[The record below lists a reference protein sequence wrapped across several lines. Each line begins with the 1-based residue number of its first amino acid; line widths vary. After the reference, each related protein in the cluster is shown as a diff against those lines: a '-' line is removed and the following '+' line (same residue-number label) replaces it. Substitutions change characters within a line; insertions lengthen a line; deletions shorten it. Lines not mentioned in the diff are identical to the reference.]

1 MSILRGGVTFAEVI
15 LFIDASLAWDQGPQW
30 GKRIKKSASEA
41 RQEAVWGEE
50 NVAPPFPLPQVTP
63 RLASFAEFSYLT
75 PFFLPFSPTV
85 EPGPGL
91 MTVTLL
97 RTFYYALFFSLL

>member
-1 MSILRGGVTFAEVI
+1 MSILRGGLTFAEVI

-30 GKRIKKSASEA
+30 GKRIKKSASE
-41 RQEAVWGEE
+41 GEE
-50 NVAPPFPLPQVTP
+50 NVAPPFPPPQVTP

-75 PFFLPFSPTV
+75 PFFLPFSPTA

-91 MTVTLL
+91 MAVTLL